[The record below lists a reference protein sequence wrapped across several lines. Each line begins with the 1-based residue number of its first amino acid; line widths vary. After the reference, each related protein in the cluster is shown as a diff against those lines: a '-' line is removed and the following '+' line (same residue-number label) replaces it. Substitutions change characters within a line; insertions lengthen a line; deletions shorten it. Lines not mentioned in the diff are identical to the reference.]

1 MRRPILAALVLCSI
15 APPAHAASQPKPGLK
30 VYGFSVNTVFI
41 DKGTTV
47 PPQDSTN
54 ACYRI
59 GGASGAP
66 DHLQGTV
73 FVRAIGIPRTA
84 KTHYVF
90 HTPWDKDPAAED
102 PVFDGPFKNAL
113 FRSKSSNLGGAVGGP
128 VGRHDYYTYRQLPS
142 GTPASYYMSGTYSF
156 SVTAKAG
163 GKTYSAKGK
172 ITLQCA

>member
-1 MRRPILAALVLCSI
+1 MRLPLVAVCAFAVLAV
-15 APPAHAASQPKPGLK
+15 PASAATTPKPGLK
-30 VYGFSVNTVFI
+30 VYGFSVNNVFI

-66 DHLQGTV
+66 DRLQGTV

-90 HTPWDKDPAAED
+90 NTPWDKDPAAED

-113 FRSKSSNLGGAVGGP
+113 FRSKPGNLGGAVGGP
-128 VGRHDYYTYRQLPS
+128 TGSHDYYTYRQLPT
-142 GTPASYYMSGTYSF
+142 GTPTSYYMSGTYSF
-156 SVTAKAG
+156 SVTAKANG
-163 GKTYSAKGK
+163 RTFSASGK
-172 ITLQCA
+172 IKLECA